1 MNDTTAKITNLEER
15 IKQLENENRKLKN
28 GGSPVQV
35 PGSIRGKVKTDFGK
49 FKTVNIKIKNG
60 FPFIPAAA
68 FDLNFKDRRT
78 VVSTIALMKKVTGEE
93 LTDSEKE
100 SFPFLLDWS
109 VESIKKSL
117 IKLYEKG
124 SGYIEELK

>member
-1 MNDTTAKITNLEER
+1 MDDIKQINSLKER

-28 GGSPVQV
+28 VGSPVQV
-35 PGSIRGKVKTDFGK
+35 PGSIRVKVKTDFGK
-49 FKTVNIKIKNG
+49 FKTVNIKIKDG
-60 FPFIPAAA
+60 FPFMPAAA

-78 VVSTIALMKKVTGEE
+78 VVSTIALMKKITGEE

-109 VESIKKSL
+109 IESIKKSL
-117 IKLYEKG
+117 IQLYEKR